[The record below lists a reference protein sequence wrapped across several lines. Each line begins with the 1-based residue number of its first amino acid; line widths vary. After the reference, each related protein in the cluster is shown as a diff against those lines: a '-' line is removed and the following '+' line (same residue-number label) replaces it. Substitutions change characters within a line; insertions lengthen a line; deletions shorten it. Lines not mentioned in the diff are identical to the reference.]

1 MLLRLSWDYLRQ
13 RKARV
18 LAVLVLQ
25 LIQSIAS
32 LWLPAIN
39 AMIIND
45 GVLLADIGKIWQ
57 LGSIMLAV
65 TILQV
70 IAMGTAIYV
79 GAGLA
84 MGLGHHLRSEM
95 FVKVQGFGRA
105 ELHSFGPASLITRST
120 NDVTQVQM
128 VVHMTFTIIVMAPI
142 MGVGGIIMAAG
153 QDVALSGL
161 FAIIVPVLGLFTFGM
176 MVRLAPLYEIQQKRV
191 DTINRLLREQL
202 TGVRV
207 IRAFLRQRAQMLRF
221 RAANDDMREVWL
233 KIGTTWAFMMPV
245 IQMIV
250 GLSSVAIVWFG
261 GHRIDDGGM
270 QVGALVAFINYLML
284 ILMAIMMAA
293 MMFMMVP
300 RAQVSATRIGAVLN
314 TDIDIKAPADPA
326 PLPPSP
332 AAYSI
337 NSATV
342 QYDDADRPVL
352 DSISLSLDPGTTTAV
367 VGGTGSGKTTLVHML
382 SRMVDPVS
390 GSVTLGGTDIKSFD
404 PMALRERVA
413 LIPQKAYLFAGT
425 VASTVTGE
433 RGASQF
439 DEKRIWRALDAA
451 QATEFVAKLDDG
463 LEARIDPG
471 GRNLS
476 GGQRQRL
483 TIARALY
490 RAMEDEVDLIIFD
503 DSFSA
508 LDFATDQRLRHALP
522 EAIPGTA
529 VLIVAQRISTIRSAD
544 RILVLDEGRDV
555 GQGTHEELMTSC
567 TTYQEIVSSQLSAEE
582 AS

>member
-1 MLLRLSWDYLRQ
+1 MLLRLTWDYLRPRTAQ
-13 RKARV
+13 V
-18 LAVLVLQ
+18 LAVFVLQ
-25 LIQSIAS
+25 LIQSLAS
-32 LWLPAIN
+32 LFLPALN
-39 AMIIND
+39 ATIINE
-45 GVLLADIGKIWQ
+45 GVLLADIPKIWQ
-57 LGSIMLAV
+57 LGGIMLAV
-65 TILQV
+65 TLLQV
-70 IAMGTAIYV
+70 LAMGSAVYV
-79 GAGLA
+79 GANLS
-84 MGLGHHLRSEM
+84 MGLGHHLRSSM
-95 FVKVQGFGRA
+95 FGTVQGFGRA
-105 ELHSFGPASLITRST
+105 ELHHYGPASLITRST

-128 VVHMTFTIIVMAPI
+128 VVHMTFTVIVMAPI
-142 MGVGGIIMAAG
+142 MGIGGIIMAAA
-153 QDVALSGL
+153 QDLALSGL
-161 FAIIVPVLGLFTFGM
+161 FAIIVPVLGIFTFGM
-176 MVRLAPLYEIQQKRV
+176 MVRLGPLYEVQQKRV

-207 IRAFLRQRAQMLRF
+207 IRAFLRQQAQKLRF
-221 RAANDDMREVWL
+221 RTANNNMRQVWL

-284 ILMAIMMAA
+284 ILMAIMMSA

-300 RAQVSATRIGAVLN
+300 RARVSANRIGAVLD
-314 TDIDIKAPADPA
+314 TKIDIQAPADPT

-332 AAYSI
+332 ATFELDRT
-337 NSATV
+337 TV

-352 DSISLSLDPGTTTAV
+352 DSISIGLWPGTTTAV

-390 GSVTLGGTDIKSFD
+390 GSVTLDGTDLRSFD
-404 PMALRERVA
+404 PKELRKRIALV
-413 LIPQKAYLFAGT
+413 PQKAYLFAGT
-425 VASTVTGE
+425 IASTITGQ
-433 RGASQF
+433 RGATEF
-439 DEKRIWRALDAA
+439 NETRIWAALDAA
-451 QATEFVAKLDDG
+451 QATEFVSKLDEG
-463 LEARIDPG
+463 LDSRVDPG

-490 RAMEDEVDLIIFD
+490 RALTDDVDLVIFD

-508 LDFATDQRLRHALP
+508 LDFTTDKNLRHALP
-522 EAIPGTA
+522 AAIPGIA
-529 VLIVAQRISTIRSAD
+529 VLIIAQRISTIRTAD

-555 GQGTHEELMTSC
+555 GQGTHEELMDTC
-567 TTYQEIVSSQLSAEE
+567 TTYREIVASQLSAEE
-582 AS
+582 AV